1 MTSMTALIGLPI
13 LGLLAGWVVN
23 YLADVLPVAGSIA
36 QPACWN
42 CGTALPWGRSLLF
55 LRCTVCGRWR
65 RPRAAVVELALPV
78 ALLYLWLV
86 PAHKLEF
93 PLAALLLAY
102 LLLITVIDLEHR
114 LILYI
119 TSIAGLFLGLGIG
132 IHLHGLGVTLAG
144 GAAGYGI
151 MLVFYLLGLLFVRY
165 MSKRRG
171 QPIDE
176 VALGYGDVNL
186 AGIAGLL
193 LGWPGIVFGL
203 LFTILAGG
211 IASLVVITVML
222 ARRRYHAFSAIPYG
236 PFLVLSIVVLLLRP

>member
-1 MTSMTALIGLPI
+1 MTAFVGLPI
-13 LGLLAGWVVN
+13 LGLVGGWIIN
-23 YLADVLPVAGSIA
+23 YLADVLPTAGSLVR
-36 QPACWN
+36 PACWN
-42 CGTALPWGRSLLF
+42 CGTPLPWGRSLLF
-55 LRCTVCGRWR
+55 LRCKVCGHWR
-65 RPRAAVVELALPV
+65 QRRTAVVELTLAA

-93 PLAALLLAY
+93 PLAALLFAY

-114 LILYI
+114 LILHI

-144 GAAGYGI
+144 AAAGYGI
-151 MLVFYLLGLLFVRY
+151 MLAFYLLGVLFVRY

-171 QPIDE
+171 RAIDE

-203 LFTILAGG
+203 LFTVLAGG
-211 IASLVVITVML
+211 VASLVVIAVML

-236 PFLVLSIVVLLLRP
+236 PFLVLSILVLLLRP